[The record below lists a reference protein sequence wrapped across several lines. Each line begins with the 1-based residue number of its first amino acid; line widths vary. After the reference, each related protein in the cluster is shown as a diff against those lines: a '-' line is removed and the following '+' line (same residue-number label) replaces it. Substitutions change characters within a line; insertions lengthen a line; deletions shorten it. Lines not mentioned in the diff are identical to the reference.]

1 MALGSSA
8 PEILLS
14 VLETVGGLGQCPG
27 ELGASTIVGS
37 AAFNLLVISAV
48 SIYAV
53 NEANDT
59 DPERDS
65 SVPVGVKK
73 IYDMGVFSITA
84 VSSIFAYLW
93 LWYCLLDQQVSMAE
107 AWWTLGFFFILVLMS
122 FGADR
127 YKASQV
133 KEEVED
139 DKPVIEFS
147 AMDIYRTLIN
157 EKNGQVNPEDKQKS
171 EKMKKFLKDT
181 LKTDQIEQIQL
192 EELKKVVEGD
202 KMLSRIQYRRQVGNM
217 MAGKRPVVGKGE
229 VMKLEHAHAEHIDEK
244 LKNAE
249 YGFKCL
255 HYSVSE
261 ASGSIKIA
269 VVKKKPGPG
278 RVRVATIDAEAKAGE
293 DFKAVD
299 EVLNFKSDG
308 TQFISVEIFDDENWE
323 PDEDFFVQMFDP
335 ESNAELV
342 GQDCKTRVTIIDDD
356 KPGQICFEQSG
367 TIKAVASDEFAE
379 IVIIRKNGSDG
390 VVTVDYETQ
399 ELGKTDHTATPGKDY
414 HSEKGTLRF
423 EQGET

>member
-1 MALGSSA
+1 MWNATVANLTLMALGSSA

-157 EKNGQVNPEDKQKS
+157 EKNG
-171 EKMKKFLKDT
+171 
-181 LKTDQIEQIQL
+181 
-192 EELKKVVEGD
+192 
-202 KMLSRIQYRRQVGNM
+202 
-217 MAGKRPVVGKGE
+217 
-229 VMKLEHAHAEHIDEK
+229 
-244 LKNAE
+244 
-249 YGFKCL
+249 
-255 HYSVSE
+255 
-261 ASGSIKIA
+261 
-269 VVKKKPGPG
+269 
-278 RVRVATIDAEAKAGE
+278 
-293 DFKAVD
+293 
-299 EVLNFKSDG
+299 
-308 TQFISVEIFDDENWE
+308 
-323 PDEDFFVQMFDP
+323 
-335 ESNAELV
+335 
-342 GQDCKTRVTIIDDD
+342 
-356 KPGQICFEQSG
+356 
-367 TIKAVASDEFAE
+367 
-379 IVIIRKNGSDG
+379 
-390 VVTVDYETQ
+390 
-399 ELGKTDHTATPGKDY
+399 
-414 HSEKGTLRF
+414 
-423 EQGET
+423 